1 MDNIQLQLILEEAY
15 ENTFL
20 DRMEFIFEKES
31 EYIKSEFFKKTKI
44 SLLDLYEKFE
54 SYKTKKLD
62 IIDEFNSFIERLDMD
77 LVVSKISE
85 FLEQA
90 EKDKKIV
97 DVLND
102 LMDNFSVDKI
112 SEYATQIQEELTK
125 VKE

>member
-1 MDNIQLQLILEEAY
+1 MDNIQLQLVLEEAY

-31 EYIKSEFFKKTKI
+31 EYSKSEFFKKTKI

-54 SYKTKKLD
+54 SYKTKKLG